1 MNYDGGLVS
10 AAHSLQLDP
19 GFANPASASNLTYW
33 CQTDDATYGDGDYG
47 TPGWENTA
55 CAWPTTE
62 IFSETFDGT
71 AVPTDWTIEDG
82 GTTIDTWYNNGDEMY
97 AYGEGSED
105 YEEGLITPE
114 IDCTGYTMV
123 LLNYDIDYNYY
134 SGDFVEVQ
142 VSTNGIDWTTVRT
155 YNADITATETV
166 DISTE
171 AAGSSTVQ
179 VRFYYEA
186 NWDYDVS
193 IDNVVVEGM

>member
-1 MNYDGGLVS
+1 
-10 AAHSLQLDP
+10 
-19 GFANPASASNLTYW
+19 
-33 CQTDDATYGDGDYG
+33 
-47 TPGWENTA
+47 
-55 CAWPTTE
+55 
-62 IFSETFDGT
+62 
-71 AVPTDWTIEDG
+71 
-82 GTTIDTWYNNGDEMY
+82 MY
-97 AYGEGSED
+97 AYGGAYQD
-105 YEEGLITPE
+105 YEEGIITPA